1 MILSSALLPS
11 VFGQSSDIDI
21 NTDGQTMIN
30 NFLLENIAELEE
42 KILFYEN
49 IRNDYEIGSEDYDNV
64 TGLISDIQITI
75 DDINSQIDLALENQ
89 ENVLSGELVLDEPIE
104 SEPLQLGI
112 FQNYT
117 NIQADSGEFKL
128 WSHSPYIEDNGSW
141 IPYRLTNN
149 DQIVQIETF
158 DGKLVFDKNTGGLTI
173 FDIDDNI
180 KIGSDSYVV
189 KSATVNTDIWNN
201 LDVNDFPVSVNVR
214 EETTNPDQIPNPL
227 VIVDI
232 IRENSNEGIYRIE
245 YIVDFGGF
253 IKTTAYFE
261 NLALENQKISFTQ
274 TVKVPNEI
282 ELNDQTIIIDDYV
295 GQTFSREVLEQYED
309 IVLESKE
316 FLYHAGLG
324 FDQLWSVSIHEDNWL
339 SLDYGR
345 QTEDIIAIG
354 STVELDPTITYA
366 DSSNRYYVTQQ
377 NTITNITPIA
387 NAVVSDWYYVDTG
400 GGGFHVHGHAGLA
413 YAVIHHSFWGQGDNS
428 YCYDPSPTGK
438 QTAYSG
444 QSYQAN
450 NWYWTG
456 VACQSGDGSGY
467 TSRTNTSPT
476 NYDTYCQDS
485 PASSNACIN
494 YPNND
499 GAEFGGHRGTKSGFT
514 SQNAFGSNGAT
525 GTMPSAYQDGINKVL
540 ADGNIRVLHGA
551 SSGGGSDWQN
561 SVGKLAFGATY
572 TLATVSTAPQS
583 LTLDTQDV
591 ANEITLNW
599 SAPSSN
605 GGVSISNYKIYL
617 GGSLIDTI
625 GNVLTY
631 DDTIS
636 GGEIGSSLTY
646 KVVAVNGVGDSPDSN
661 TATITSW
668 NVPSQVTG
676 LSVTSGTNPSM
687 TWNAPSSDDT
697 LTNYKIYRD
706 SSLHD
711 TISSSGTSYTD
722 STSLSSG
729 TTYSYQIAGVSAVG
743 TGTLSSSVNG
753 VAGVPADPP
762 TNVQAVIS
770 DPNSAPL
777 AVTITYTNPTNV
789 GTGTLTGFQLLR
801 NGTAVSTV
809 GLTNSISDTAP
820 SGGNVFTYTVKSLS
834 SHGTGTA
841 SSGSSVTTP
850 NSPDQVTG
858 LTVTPVSTSRIDLS
872 WNTPSDNN
880 SQLSGYKVQISSN
893 GGSSYSDVLTGNVNT
908 VYQALSL
915 NGNAQ
920 YHFKVSA
927 INAVGTGTASD
938 VKNTYTMTTTPASL
952 SATSVSQVQI
962 NLAWGNST
970 GATGYKIEYESPVDN
985 GFTTLVNNT
994 GNTDLTRS
1002 ITSLTTGTQYN
1013 FKVSGWN
1020 NGGTSV
1026 ASPEASAYTWGIL
1039 QAPVIDTITRLS
1051 PTSLKVD
1058 WTTGTG
1064 LPVATG
1070 YKIERQ
1076 LGTGWTIL
1084 ANNTGTTD
1092 VTYTDSTLSSDQS
1105 ATYRLYAI
1113 NTIGTSSVSNEKSSD
1128 AIASSGGGGGSS
1140 SSNAV
1145 SSQTGVSGLV
1155 DLTYIDQI
1163 HRVVLGQLLSKS
1175 INVAWDSS
1183 DNLEVKSIIVS
1194 DSPFRIVFQDVPFVL
1209 LGDPSGISNGKINYS
1224 VQIPNELCTAQGQ
1237 INCVEQRQY
1246 DIPVEIK
1253 TDYKGST
1260 LTKSSVIKIDL
1271 AGGSDVPLVF
1281 VLLAIGAVPLAFII
1295 RKVGSG
1301 KSRRK
1306 ASGSSHKSSKNG
1318 SNSKKMSM

>member
-1 MILSSALLPS
+1 MPNAFAQVSDDEVIDEFAGNPIEIEQDFVWLNSTHIQTNDGEIYEPTKTIIDDGYGVFQNHSHIENENGSFSLSLHPNPY
-11 VFGQSSDIDI
+11 F
-21 NTDGQTMIN
+21 
-30 NFLLENIAELEE
+30 
-42 KILFYEN
+42 
-49 IRNDYEIGSEDYDNV
+49 EDYADHFVPYFV
-64 TGLISDIQITI
+64 TETDDIIQI
-75 DDINSQIDLALENQ
+75 Q
-89 ENVLSGELVLDEPIE
+89 
-104 SEPLQLGI
+104 
-112 FQNYT
+112 F
-117 NIQADSGEFKL
+117 DSGK
-128 WSHSPYIEDNGSW
+128 Y
-141 IPYRLTNN
+141 
-149 DQIVQIETF
+149 
-158 DGKLVFDKNTGGLTI
+158 VFDKNMGAVTI
-173 FDIDDNI
+173 FDENGNI
-180 KIGSDSYVV
+180 SVDSDSYIV
-189 KSATVNTDIWNN
+189 KSATVNTDTWTN
-201 LDVNDFPVSVNVR
+201 LDVNDFPVTTTLEDDGENVSVTFTRSN
-214 EETTNPDQIPNPL
+214 
-227 VIVDI
+227 
-232 IRENSNEGIYRIE
+232 NEGIFEIKYELNLIK
-245 YIVDFGGF
+245 V
-253 IKTTAYFE
+253 KTTAYFT
-261 NLALENQKISFTQ
+261 NLSLENQKISFTQ
-274 TVKVPNEI
+274 TLNLDNEI
-282 ELNDQTIIIDDYV
+282 ILNDGQAILLSDYV
-295 GQTFSREVLEQYED
+295 GQTFPREELEANEYV
-309 IVLESKE
+309 ILAIKNTR
-316 FLYHAGLG
+316 FNAGLG
-324 FDQLWSVSIHEDNWL
+324 FDQLWSVSIHENGRL
-339 SLDYGR
+339 SLDYGN
-345 QTEDIIAIG
+345 QNETIVSLG
-354 STVELDPTITYA
+354 QTVELDPTWTYQ
-366 DSSNRYYVTQQ
+366 SSTASYKPKNYHTFSFTAVPSISEVYYW
-377 NTITNITPIA
+377 
-387 NAVVSDWYYVDTG
+387 SS
-400 GGGFHVHGHAGLA
+400 GF
-413 YAVIHHSFWGQGDNS
+413 QGS
-428 YCYDPSPTGK
+428 
-438 QTAYSG
+438 
-444 QSYQAN
+444 
-450 NWYWTG
+450 WTG
-456 VACQSGDGSGY
+456 ATSGYATDVCQPYCFGGSGY
-467 TSRTNTSPT
+467 PSNDQKVQVRLG
-476 NYDTYCQDS
+476 
-485 PASSNACIN
+485 SSGTNACYDI
-494 YPNND
+494 
-499 GAEFGGHRGTKSGFT
+499 GGGNIASFYWTEHFCDQGTSGSTT
-514 SQNAFGSNGAT
+514 SLG
-525 GTMPSAYQDGINKVL
+525 SAYELGTQTAGGVL
-540 ADGNIRVLHGA
+540 DSIRTGYMMM
-551 SSGGGSDWQN
+551 SGCSPCNNYYNTGYMY
-561 SVGKLAFGATY
+561 ATIEY
-572 TLATVSTAPQS
+572 GVATAPSAPQS
-583 LTLDTQDV
+583 LSIDTQDV

-599 SAPSSN
+599 LAPSSN
-605 GGVSISNYKIYL
+605 GGASITNYKVYL

-636 GGEIGSSLTY
+636 GGEIGASLVYTV
-646 KVVAVNGVGDSPDSN
+646 KAVNGAGDSVASN
-661 TATITSW
+661 TASVTSW

-676 LSVTSGTNPSM
+676 LSGTSGSSPSLS
-687 TWNAPSSDDT
+687 WSAPSSEASI
-697 LTNYKIYRD
+697 TNYKIYRGG
-706 SSLHD
+706 SLHD
-711 TISSSGTSYTD
+711 TIGATTSYSD
-722 STSLSSG
+722 STSIVSG
-729 TTYSYQIAGVSAVG
+729 TTYSYTVSAVSG
-743 TGTLSSSVNG
+743 VGEGAQSGSTSV

-809 GLTNSISDTAP
+809 GLTNTMSDTAP

-1092 VTYTDSTLSSDQS
+1092 VTYTDSVLSSDQS

-1113 NTIGTSSVSNEKSSD
+1113 NTIGTSPVSNEKSSD
-1128 AIASSGGGGGSS
+1128 AVASSGGGGGGS

-1183 DNLEVKSIIVS
+1183 DNLEVKSIVVS

-1301 KSRRK
+1301 KSKRK

-1318 SNSKKMSM
+1318 SNSKKVSL